1 MTEANN
7 YYIGSRGIMKSCDY
21 YSSTPYSSI
30 RQVINYPLFQKRGIP
45 TIYIC
50 SSAIPHFIHTLFKQ
64 IDFPFILV
72 SGDCDETI
80 PYDIFKS
87 DSNFDFTTFINDKK
101 IVHWFSQNWVGE
113 HSKVTLIPIGLDYH
127 TMASRQ
133 IYWGPIT
140 PPEDQEKL
148 LKLIKSKSKP
158 FYEREIKCY
167 GNFQFLMNTKYGSDR
182 IDAYNNIDKG
192 LVFYEENKVLRLV
205 SWKNQIQYA
214 FVISPHG
221 NGLDCHRT
229 WEALVLGCIP
239 IVKTS
244 KIDSLYD
251 DLPVLIVKGWED
263 VNYDLLVDTINKFKN
278 MNFNYDKLTLAYWM
292 NNINEKKLVK

>member
-1 MTEANN
+1 MSAANN

-21 YSSTPYSSI
+21 YSSTPHSSI
-30 RQVINYPLFQKRGIP
+30 RQVINYPPFIKKTNTSVP

-64 IDFPFILV
+64 IEFQFILV

-80 PYDIFKS
+80 PYDIFESKE
-87 DSNFDFTTFINDKK
+87 DFTKFIDNPK
-101 IVHWFSQNWVGE
+101 IIHWFSQNWVGN
-113 HSKVTLIPIGLDYH
+113 HSKVSLIPIGLDYH
-127 TMASRQ
+127 TMATRQ

-140 PPEDQEKL
+140 SPEDQEKL
-148 LKLIKSKSKP
+148 LTMVKSKSKP

-167 GNFQFLMNTKYGSDR
+167 GNFQFLMTTKYGSDR
-182 IDAYNNIDKG
+182 IDAYNNIDKS

-205 SWKNQIQYA
+205 SWNTQIQYA

-244 KIDSLYD
+244 KIDTLYE
-251 DLPVLIVKGWED
+251 DLPVLIVNDWKD
-263 VNYDLLVDTINKFKN
+263 VNYDLLVDTVNKFKN
-278 MNFNYDKLTLAYWM
+278 KTFNYDKLTLKYWM
-292 NNINEKKLVK
+292 DKILQK